1 MCMDENFKL
10 LRIYLNDHLAAS
22 VGGVELARRSHASNE
37 DNEFGEFLG
46 GLVADIEDDR
56 ESLEQIMDK
65 LGIPRDPVKQKAAWF
80 LEKAGRLKLNGQLTG
95 YSPLS
100 RLLEFE
106 GLAVAIDAKKA
117 LWLSLRE
124 VSARDERVPTG
135 LLDRLIKRAEEQ
147 RGETETFR
155 IKAAQSALLQIAD

>member
-1 MCMDENFKL
+1 MDENFKL

-22 VGGVELARRSHASNE
+22 VGGVELARRTQANNE
-37 DNEFGEFLG
+37 DNEYGKFLEK
-46 GLVADIEDDR
+46 LAVDIEDDR

-100 RLLEFE
+100 RLVELE
-106 GLAVAIDAKKA
+106 GLAVATDAKRA

-124 VSARDERVPTG
+124 VLSADERVPAG
-135 LLDRLIKRAEEQ
+135 LLDSLAGRAEVQ
-147 RGETETFR
+147 RKEIETYR
-155 IKAAQSALLQIAD
+155 IKAAQGALLQSV

>member
-1 MCMDENFKL
+1 MDENVKL

-22 VGGVELARRSHASNE
+22 VGGVELARRSQSSNE
-37 DNEFGEFLG
+37 DNEYGEFLTR
-46 GLVADIEDDR
+46 LVDQIEDDR

-106 GLAVAIDAKKA
+106 GLAIAIDAKKA
-117 LWLSLRE
+117 LWLSLKE
-124 VSARDERVPTG
+124 VLSADERVPAG
-135 LLDRLIKRAEEQ
+135 LLDSLTQRAEEQ
-147 RGETETFR
+147 RRETETFR
-155 IKAAQSALLQIAD
+155 IKAAQSALLQSVG

>member
-1 MCMDENFKL
+1 MDENFKL

-22 VGGVELARRSHASNE
+22 VGGVELARRSQSSND
-37 DNEFGEFLG
+37 DNEYGEFLAT
-46 GLVADIEDDR
+46 LVNEIEDDR

-106 GLAVAIDAKKA
+106 GLAIAIDAKKA

-124 VSARDERVPTG
+124 VLSMDERVPAG
-135 LLDRLIKRAEEQ
+135 LLDSLSARAEAQ
-147 RGETETFR
+147 REETEMYR
-155 IKAAQSALLQIAD
+155 IKAAQAALLQGVG